1 MSMWCHPELGAQFS
15 LLGILPMVGD
25 VGTLDGGHCS
35 IRRGDQGLKCPCVR
49 VRSNAKSIAQIPGAT
64 PDRVALFFADSTR
77 LLQSSDAAVG
87 RVGVP
92 GDGVEA
98 RCAGGSA
105 IWGIVSVG
113 KAGQLECRRKLA
125 RRAGCSY
132 EGLRLQAPQY
142 VLSSPG
148 ECAQWIEATKAGGHG
163 WMLKPTVGSF
173 GRGITYLPPDKA
185 HAEALERCG
194 AGAGRRG
201 RRLLQQKP
209 GPRPTQ
215 PRRSWLAMRYVPPM
229 LVGGHKVE
237 LRSYLLIA
245 RTRPLLAFTHEGIAR
260 RADFAYDAASSKPAA
275 HILNLRYDGGKMLG
289 DDHFWSW
296 RKLGGALRSEHDLG
310 AEHMETVVRAEV
322 DRVCTFEVHA
332 MRGDPDAN
340 PEVPLTARRGGGS
353 GGGGGGSGGGGSH
366 PLRSFQFFSLDWA
379 LGPDGRPSLI
389 EKNAAPGTHPY
400 RSVDGLMPGLLT
412 TMIELVA
419 LTQTAPAETL
429 RTMHAGPGAAQFAF
443 GGWRLVHNQLH
454 EQPAA
459 PYNACA
465 VRGHMP

>member
-1 MSMWCHPELGAQFS
+1 MWCHPELGSQFS
-15 LLGILPMVGD
+15 LRGILPMVGD
-25 VGTLDGGHCS
+25 VGTLVGNHCS
-35 IRRGDQGLKCPCVR
+35 IRRGDQGGQCPCVR
-49 VRSNAKSIAQIPGAT
+49 VRSNASQIPGAA
-64 PDRVALFFADSTR
+64 PDRVALYFADSTS
-77 LLQSSDAAVG
+77 LLQSSNAAVG

-142 VLSSPG
+142 VLSSPD
-148 ECAQWIEATKAGGHG
+148 ECAQWTEATKAGGHG

-173 GRGITYLPPDKA
+173 GRGISYLPPDKA
-185 HAEALERCG
+185 HAEALQRCG
-194 AGAGRRG
+194 TGARTMRRRR
-201 RRLLQQKP
+201 RRLLQQKAR
-209 GPRPTQ
+209 PRPNQ

-245 RTRPLLAFTHEGIAR
+245 RTRPLLALTHEGIAR
-260 RADFAYDAASSKPAA
+260 HADFAYDAASSKPAA

-296 RKLGGALRSEHDLG
+296 RKLGRALSSEHRLG
-310 AEHMETVVRAEV
+310 AEHMETIVRAEV
-322 DRVCTFEVHA
+322 DRVSTFEVHA
-332 MRGDPDAN
+332 MRGNPAAN
-340 PEVPLTARRGGGS
+340 PERPLTS
-353 GGGGGGSGGGGSH
+353 GAGGGGGSH

-389 EKNAAPGTHPY
+389 EKNVGPGTHPY
-400 RSVDGLMPGLLT
+400 RSVDGLMPSLIT
-412 TMIELVA
+412 TMLQLVA
-419 LTQTAPAETL
+419 LMQTAPVETL
-429 RTMHAGPGAAQFAF
+429 RTMRAGPGATHFAF

>member
-1 MSMWCHPELGAQFS
+1 MYGSYSAFGA
-15 LLGILPMVGD
+15 
-25 VGTLDGGHCS
+25 
-35 IRRGDQGLKCPCVR
+35 
-49 VRSNAKSIAQIPGAT
+49 A
-64 PDRVALFFADSTR
+64 
-77 LLQSSDAAVG
+77 
-87 RVGVP
+87 
-92 GDGVEA
+92 
-98 RCAGGSA
+98 
-105 IWGIVSVG
+105 
-113 KAGQLECRRKLA
+113 A
-125 RRAGCSY
+125 RRSPRFPVCGDNIC
-132 EGLRLQAPQY
+132 
-142 VLSSPG
+142 VLSSPA

-194 AGAGRRG
+194 GGAGRRRRRLRR
-201 RRLLQQKP
+201 RRLLQQKQ
-209 GPRPTQ
+209 GPRPQ

-260 RADFAYDAASSKPAA
+260 RADFAYDAASNKPAA

-296 RKLGGALRSEHDLG
+296 RKLGRALSSEQRLG
-310 AEHMETVVRAEV
+310 AEHMETIVRAEV

-332 MRGDPDAN
+332 MRGNPAAN
-340 PEVPLTARRGGGS
+340 PERPLTGGA
-353 GGGGGGSGGGGSH
+353 GGGGGSR

-400 RSVDGLMPGLLT
+400 RSVDGLMPGLIT
-412 TMIELVA
+412 TMLELVA
-419 LTQTAPAETL
+419 LTQTAPVETL
-429 RTMHAGPGAAQFAF
+429 RTMHAGPGATQFAF

-454 EQPAA
+454 EQPAS